1 MKQIIV
7 VLFALFLTVV
17 FACKKQS
24 DEIKIQKTST
34 EVTDSKELTDSRE
47 SEEKTQ
53 NKESNLP
60 TKTYRSYEASVHEGE
75 FASVRGFVADV
86 YFSEKA
92 VFMNFEKKY
101 PNHIFTAVVFKS
113 DWHKF
118 QNLNQYKGKY
128 VKVKGVIKMYKG
140 KPEIIL
146 KSPEQIEV
154 EK

>member
-1 MKQIIV
+1 MNLTKTIFFIL
-7 VLFALFLTVV
+7 LFSFFL
-17 FACKKQS
+17 ACNKQS
-24 DEIKIQKTST
+24 DEVTIQKTTT
-34 EVTDSKELTDSRE
+34 EVNNPKGP
-47 SEEKTQ
+47 EEQTQ
-53 NKESNLP
+53 SKESNVS
-60 TKTYRSYEASVHEGE
+60 TKVYKTYEAAKHEGE

-101 PNHIFTAVVFKS
+101 PDHVFTAVVFKS
-113 DWHKF
+113 DWSKF

-128 VKVKGVIKMYKG
+128 VKITGVIKIYKG

-146 KSPEQIEV
+146 KSPEQIEI

>member
-1 MKQIIV
+1 MKQITII
-7 VLFALFLTVV
+7 FFILFLPVF

-24 DEIKIQKTST
+24 DEIKVQKTSPQ
-34 EVTDSKELTDSRE
+34 VTDFKDSEKE
-47 SEEKTQ
+47 TQ
-53 NKESNLP
+53 VKENDISI
-60 TKTYRSYEASVHEGE
+60 KTYKSYEAATHEGE
-75 FASVRGFVADV
+75 FAFVSGFVADV

-101 PNHIFTAVVFKS
+101 PNHIFTAVIFKG

-128 VKVKGVIKMYKG
+128 VKIKGVIKMYKG

-154 EK
+154 EDK